1 MKNSDPVKEVTFIN
15 RNRPKWETIESQ
27 LKQLKGLKPDQL
39 ADLYIEV
46 TNDLAYS
53 TTFYKQSETTRY
65 LNQLAVK
72 IHREI
77 YRNQKEKSSR
87 LASLYKTE
95 IPLLFHKHI
104 KSVYASLIIFL
115 LSALLGSLS
124 VFEDSG
130 FVNAILGDQYVQ
142 MTLDNIEKGDPMG
155 VYGKMDEEPMFIMIT
170 LNNVFVSF
178 LVFLFGFLTPIGTI
192 WQLFKNGIMVG
203 TFQTFFFKQEL
214 LNTATMAI
222 MIHGTLELSAIV
234 LAGAAG
240 IALGKNIFFPGTLP
254 RLDSFKMAI
263 REGTIM
269 LIGLVPVFVLAGFIE
284 SYITRHYNQMSLVL
298 NIFIIAI
305 SFSFIIWYFIV
316 YPNQVAKKTIKST

>member
-1 MKNSDPVKEVTFIN
+1 MKEVTFIN
-15 RNRPKWETIESQ
+15 RNKQKWESISTQ
-27 LKQLKGLKPDQL
+27 LKNVRGLTPDQL
-39 ADLYIEV
+39 GDLYMEI

-65 LNQLAVK
+65 LNQLAIK

-77 YRNQKEKSSR
+77 YRNKKEKSSR
-87 LASLYKTE
+87 LVSLYKTE
-95 IPLLFHKHI
+95 IPLLFYKHRRYI
-104 KSVYASLIIFL
+104 YISLGIFL
-115 LSALLGSLS
+115 LSGLLGALS

-142 MTLDNIEKGDPMG
+142 MTLENIEKGDPMG
-155 VYGKMDEEPMFIMIT
+155 VYGKMDEEMMFLMIT
-170 LNNVFVSF
+170 MNNIFVSF
-178 LVFLFGFLTPIGTI
+178 LVFLFGLLTPLGTI
-192 WQLFKNGIMVG
+192 WQLFRNGIMVG
-203 TFQTFFFKQEL
+203 AFQTFFFEQEL

-254 RLDSFKMAI
+254 RGESFRLAI

-284 SYITRHYNQMSLVL
+284 SYITRYYNQMSFTL
-298 NIFIIAI
+298 NLMIIILSLTFIIG
-305 SFSFIIWYFIV
+305 YFIV
-316 YPNQVAKKTIKST
+316 YPRRVARNINKNH